1 MKTSLLIAALT
12 IFAFN
17 KPALAVDHNNLDAGH
32 PLSFDDAESIG
43 FGEQSLELGTGV
55 AFPQNK
61 SVGGQFSVEYLNGV
75 ILNGHIVIGIDPV
88 VGGRTD
94 NDDTNFDIGDLSLG
108 FFYNFNREYDN
119 VPAFAVRTDMALP
132 TGSDSAGVDFRI
144 RGIASKTVGQ
154 FDRLHLNLDLNFK
167 TAADTGEP
175 SVIPG
180 LILGY
185 SRPIGYPER
194 FDRTFL
200 AEIGVLA
207 SQESDGGAVV
217 RTGIGMRQQ
226 IGLQSVLDFGLEGD
240 INTGSGN
247 DSELR
252 LKVGYSIGF

>member
-1 MKTSLLIAALT
+1 MKTSILLTALT
-12 IFAFN
+12 ILTFN
-17 KPALAVDHNNLDAGH
+17 NPALAVDHNNLDSDR

-43 FGEQSLELGTGV
+43 FGEQSLEFGAGV

-61 SVGGQFSVEYLNGV
+61 TVGGQFSVEYLNGV
-75 ILNGHIVIGIDPV
+75 ILNGHILIGIDPT

-94 NDDTNFDIGDLSLG
+94 NEDTDFSIGDLSVG
-108 FFYNFNREYDN
+108 FFYNFNREYDD
-119 VPAFAVRTDMALP
+119 VPAFALRTDVALP
-132 TGSDSAGVDFRI
+132 TGNGSAGVDFRV
-144 RGIASKTVGQ
+144 RAIASKTVGQ

-167 TAADTGEP
+167 TAPDTGDR

-194 FDRTFL
+194 FDQTFV

-207 SQESDGGAVV
+207 SQENDGGAVI
-217 RTGIGMRQQ
+217 RTGVGMRQQ
-226 IGLQSVLDFGLEGD
+226 IGLQSVFDFGLEGD
-240 INTGSGN
+240 INTGTGN

-252 LKVGYSIGF
+252 LKIGYSIGF